1 MTFQGSPRI
10 KTMTLSV
17 LFNTIV
23 SVFALKCLLL
33 QKNQYIMVY
42 MENFISFQKNDY
54 SAGKTDLREL
64 IGRTYIPNECVL
76 LLCTE
81 GRAIIT
87 MNSRKQ
93 AIRKGDLVILF
104 SDVLLS
110 PVHLSPAFCVNY
122 LHFSHSLM
130 EKIYYDLTSETFWK
144 LIYDNPVFR
153 LSEEQYDLLQGW
165 FKQMEWIMLNCDE
178 ANKTSTLRS
187 NIYNLFILLDSEM
200 RRNFP
205 SILQNKEKDRGRMLF
220 GKFMTLLV
228 KNCHEVREVAYY
240 ADRLC
245 ITKDYLYKI
254 CNKVEHRTPKEI
266 IDNIV
271 ANEIKQYLSDTELSI
286 KDIARTFNFED
297 SSYLARFF
305 RRMTGMSPL
314 DYRGR

>member
-1 MTFQGSPRI
+1 MPFQGVFRI
-10 KTMTLSV
+10 KTLTLSV
-17 LFNTIV
+17 LFNTSI
-23 SVFALKCLLL
+23 FFFELKFLFL
-33 QKNQYIMVY
+33 QKKYVMAY
-42 MENFISFQKNDY
+42 MENFISLQKNDY
-54 SAGKTDLREL
+54 SVGKTDLREL

-76 LLCTE
+76 LLCKE
-81 GRAIIT
+81 GRATVTI
-87 MNSRKQ
+87 NSRKQ
-93 AIRKGDLVILF
+93 AIQKGDLVILL

-110 PVHLSPAFCVNY
+110 PVHLSPAFSASF
-122 LHFSHSLM
+122 LHFSHRLM
-130 EKIYYDLTSETFWK
+130 EKIYYDLTSETFWR

-178 ANKTSTLRS
+178 AIKTSTLRS

-205 SILQNKEKDRGRMLF
+205 SILQNKEKDRARMLF
-220 GKFMTLLV
+220 GKFMTLLL

-240 ADRLC
+240 ADHLC

-286 KDIARTFNFED
+286 RDIAGVFNFED